1 MRPSL
6 KSALFFA
13 TSWIIIK
20 LLLFQLNVLQDDI
33 FWTGLINNFFLLA
46 AIAVGLYFEK
56 KREGFAQGSAL
67 SDIKN
72 AMIAGA
78 PYALIVS
85 VFMFFYYNDINPEFI
100 ENREKERMDIV
111 YQAMERESY
120 VDSLRQQNQDFNM
133 LTKEEIYANIKE
145 ETASALSPKSLLTLS
160 LLGLIV
166 LGFTYSIFVMI
177 IFRKVLL
184 REHYNRARNNS

>member
-20 LLLFQLNVLQDDI
+20 LLLFQLNVLQEDI

-111 YQAMERESY
+111 YQAMERDTY

-133 LTKEEIYANIKE
+133 LTKDEIYASIKE

-184 REHYNRARNNS
+184 REHYNQRSDNS